1 MCRSKVGYWQTET
14 SSFYQFV
21 SINTFNALTLRLMSR
36 IERGKDSE
44 TFKLRQ
50 KHVALYL
57 ERRWSNC

>member
-1 MCRSKVGYWQTET
+1 
-14 SSFYQFV
+14 
-21 SINTFNALTLRLMSR
+21 MSR

>member
-1 MCRSKVGYWQTET
+1 
-14 SSFYQFV
+14 
-21 SINTFNALTLRLMSR
+21 MSR

-50 KHVALYL
+50 KYIALYL